1 VRGLVGNSPRAMTPP
16 WCAVCDKRCDRV
28 DQEYDS
34 FMRRVVFTAVCHGE
48 RERVVLTEAE
58 LNVLEG
64 RVAIAAG
71 IAFDSTRA
79 RLLK

>member
-1 VRGLVGNSPRAMTPP
+1 MRGLVINPPNVMTPP
-16 WCAVCDKRCDRV
+16 WCAVCDKRCERI
-28 DQEYDS
+28 EETYDP
-34 FMRRVVFTAVCHGE
+34 FMRRGVFTACCHGE

>member
-1 VRGLVGNSPRAMTPP
+1 MINPPKAMTPP
-16 WCAVCDKRCDRV
+16 WCAVCDKRCERV
-28 DQEYDS
+28 EEAFDQ
-34 FMRRVVFTAVCHGE
+34 FMRRVVFTACCHGE
-48 RERVVLTEAE
+48 RERVILTEEE

-71 IAFDSTRA
+71 IAFSGTRA